1 MFGDTLQGEDGIRT
15 ELDAGD
21 SVFKQLDA
29 GESIHRQ
36 LDEGAK
42 QAQKILLKEHS
53 AAILT
58 DYDIADE
65 VGAFNRT
72 ERTNLDQVIKFRDKN
87 WVDPTKVDKNIED
100 LNRQIELENAQIERD
115 QTHHIRD
122 NKIENLVETPSHKPK
137 PDPIEST
144 VVNEFSGQGP
154 AKKQDIE

>member
-1 MFGDTLQGEDGIRT
+1 MFGDTLQGDDGIRT

-21 SVFKQLDA
+21 SVFKQLD
-29 GESIHRQ
+29 GGDSIQRQ

-42 QAQKILLKEHS
+42 QAQKILLKEQS

-65 VGAFNRT
+65 VGFNRT

-100 LNRQIELENAQIERD
+100 LNR
-115 QTHHIRD
+115 
-122 NKIENLVETPSHKPK
+122 
-137 PDPIEST
+137 
-144 VVNEFSGQGP
+144 
-154 AKKQDIE
+154 